1 MSSVNFLPT
10 ISLYKAVEICV
21 TGSSVGR
28 VISTNYSSC
37 CGWSSGINMFIG
49 SKTNSNSWFIENFFV
64 IFDILLSLTGFT
76 KFFSNDWSVCLLQ
89 LIFLNIFVLWHWQ
102 IPPWNIFMLG
112 NWQLPLCSL
121 SMFFQQVFPCFLW
134 PTLFIRLFI
143 HPRSISKYHTLSG
156 IFDISNVHC
165 LSGFVTLK

>member
-49 SKTNSNSWFIENFFV
+49 SKTNSNSWFIENCFV

-89 LIFLNIFVLWHWQ
+89 LIFFKYFCVMTLTNPAMKYFYVRTLTNPATFSEHVFPTSI
-102 IPPWNIFMLG
+102 
-112 NWQLPLCSL
+112 
-121 SMFFQQVFPCFLW
+121 SMFFMTYSF
-134 PTLFIRLFI
+134 
-143 HPRSISKYHTLSG
+143 HPSFHPSEVDK
-156 IFDISNVHC
+156 
-165 LSGFVTLK
+165 